1 MERAIESACK
11 RLGYS
16 KLKEEQLRSVV
27 DVLSGRD
34 AFVSFPT
41 GYGKSLCYAILPW
54 AFDEYGQDALMAT
67 IDLKAA
73 FRLIPV
79 QAADWVH
86 LGICWRGQFYVD
98 ACLPFGLRSAPALFN
113 HYAEALDWIMA
124 NNYGAQLLH
133 YLDDF
138 LLVGPP
144 GKDTCQE
151 AMSRMLTVCDQL
163 GIPVASEKLEGP
175 TTALTFLGIVLDT
188 SAQQLRLPLDKLE
201 ELTGLIRSWLS
212 RHKATKRE
220 LLSLIGKLSFAA
232 KLGNFTF
239 TSALMQKQEPT
250 LEWTAA
256 DSLQLY
262 TDASGYLGFG
272 AYFNGAWF
280 RGGPSTNP
288 NPTSPARDLNHHLQ
302 LLLNRAMAPSTA
314 TTYATGIRC
323 YQGFCHAFKLIPVP
337 GTKETITLFA
347 AHLSRTLNSRT
358 IQIYVAVSLI
368 PAPLRE
374 PHDRRML
381 RAALTL
387 GFFGFLRVSEFTLKN
402 RGLTL
407 RYHPTRQDISWTGCK
422 RIEGMHFF
430 IKRSKTDQM
439 GKGTTICIGR
449 TEGRHTCPVAAME
462 AYRGCCRCPIQSSPL
477 FHFRDGRPLTSKSF
491 RSTFLSLVEQCGY
504 NPAQCNTHSLRIG
517 AATAAARAGLPTE
530 TIQKLGRWRSSA
542 YQTYTRHP
550 LTHPSDTRTMAAQ
563 RDLIATSGIPSKAR
577 RYYIKAKARARYK
590 ADPEKKKAPVRDS
603 YKADPEKK
611 KASVRDS
618 YNADIESKQSAKR
631 QRYQEDL
638 EENRAAKRQ
647 RYQEDVEEN
656 RAAKGRNARTIQL
669 PLRHLKGIGIGM
681 TPLSDWLNVLP
692 RESGIAGVTELPLP
706 PKDLCSA
713 APLLSASSAAP
724 TASSSR
730 AASPPPAAE
739 LPSPPPAAELPSPP
753 QAAELP
759 SPPPATEL
767 PSPPPAA
774 ELPSPPPAA
783 ELPSPP
789 PAAELPSPPPA
800 AELPSPPPAAEL
812 PSPPPAVELPSPP
825 PAAELPS
832 LPPAAELP
840 SPPPAATPPAAA
852 AAGAPLQYWHQC
864 PHHHFA
870 CCHHHPHGSLGL
882 NQDAED
888 TTQDIGD
895 GTTRK

>member
-1 MERAIESACK
+1 MTMDHAVA
-11 RLGYS
+11 L
-16 KLKEEQLRSVV
+16 
-27 DVLSGRD
+27 LSQ
-34 AFVSFPT
+34 
-41 GYGKSLCYAILPW
+41 
-54 AFDEYGQDALMAT
+54 YGQDALMAT

-98 ACLPFGLRSAPALFN
+98 TCLPFGLRSAPALFN

-188 SAQQLRLPLDKLE
+188 SAQQLRLPPDKLE

-232 KLGNFTF
+232 MLGSFTI

-250 LEWTAA
+250 L
-256 DSLQLY
+256 
-262 TDASGYLGFG
+262 G
-272 AYFNGAWF
+272 
-280 RGGPSTNP
+280 GGPSTNP

-314 TTYATGIRC
+314 TTYATGIRR

-368 PAPLRE
+368 PASLHERLKAAPLKR
-374 PHDRRML
+374 HDRRML

-387 GFFGFLRVSEFTLKN
+387 GFFGFLRVSEFTFKN

-504 NPAQCNTHSLRIG
+504 NPAQYNTHSLRIG
-517 AATAAARAGLPTE
+517 AATAAARADLPTE

-550 LTHPSDTRTMAAQ
+550 LTHPSDTRTMAAHHQTMTSVLVRDTGRPNGDQ
-563 RDLIATSGIPSKAR
+563 RHPLVPVGPV
-577 RYYIKAKARARYK
+577 

-656 RAAKGRNARTIQL
+656 RAPKGRNTRTIQL

-692 RESGIAGVTELPLP
+692 RGSGIAGVTELPLP

-724 TASSSR
+724 HRQQQQSCLTATSSR
-730 AASPPPAAE
+730 AALTATSSRAALTATSSRAALTATSSRAALTATSSRAALTATSSRAALTATSSRAALTTTSSRAALTATSSRAALTATSSNTTSSSSSRSTTTVLAPMPPPPLRLLPPPPAW
-739 LPSPPPAAELPSPP
+739 LPWPEPGCRGQRRGWG
-753 QAAELP
+753 QARG
-759 SPPPATEL
+759 T
-767 PSPPPAA
+767 
-774 ELPSPPPAA
+774 
-783 ELPSPP
+783 
-789 PAAELPSPPPA
+789 
-800 AELPSPPPAAEL
+800 
-812 PSPPPAVELPSPP
+812 V
-825 PAAELPS
+825 
-832 LPPAAELP
+832 
-840 SPPPAATPPAAA
+840 
-852 AAGAPLQYWHQC
+852 QYIKNSYTYN
-864 PHHHFA
+864 F
-870 CCHHHPHGSLGL
+870 
-882 NQDAED
+882 NY
-888 TTQDIGD
+888 
-895 GTTRK
+895 